1 MTSRNQAV
9 KKSPVG
15 RAKEFADKRL
25 IVTLRVGT
33 RKAIV
38 AVLRNNESMAELAR
52 DAIAREI
59 ARRLATRRKDDAV
72 PKREPW
78 ERLEALKREL
88 QRRERKPPKREPER
102 REQQHTHA
110 LVDVSAITPRP
121 KAQATRKRKP
131 ERQS

>member
-25 IVTLRVGT
+25 IVTLRAGT
-33 RKAIV
+33 RTAIS

-59 ARRLATRRKDDAV
+59 ARRLATEPKSDAV
-72 PKREPW
+72 LKREPW
-78 ERLEALKREL
+78 ERLDFVAKAVERL
-88 QRRERKPPKREPER
+88 QRRERQPPKQELER
-102 REQQHTHA
+102 REKA
-110 LVDVSAITPRP
+110 KPRA
-121 KAQATRKRKP
+121 KGRGKP
-131 ERQS
+131 